1 MTKTTLSLI
10 LICLFIAFSPK
21 AKGSTDYQ
29 EPLQKIK
36 TLYASPIRFDD
47 DLFAEESSRF
57 DELRAH
63 LEKMPPEMVVKSIDF
78 ESPFEAFYLL
88 GYCFSIQPTYRK
100 PVTSETRAKYY
111 AAFFDRCA
119 KDSSFRN
126 GMVRYLIW
134 TKNLFTEF
142 KREGDMRMGL
152 SRFKTY
158 IEKPLKKD
166 DADSSKTAFFCLVYM
181 EVFGLKFENTTISF
195 DEESSNNF
203 GTLTKLRQELIE
215 LVDTSFFEV
224 HYGHLYRPTKNSASS
239 RMIRIEG
246 VKDPKNYAQR
256 IPNSVAPLFP
266 TKKFSIEL
274 MNFLDLHE
282 INREFC
288 WSL

>member
-1 MTKTTLSLI
+1 MTKTILSLI
-10 LICLFIAFSPK
+10 FICSINAFSLK
-21 AKGSTDYQ
+21 VKGSTDYQ
-29 EPLQKIK
+29 EPLGKIK
-36 TLYASPIRFDD
+36 ALYVSPIRFDD
-47 DLFAEESSRF
+47 DLFAEESARF

-63 LEKMPPEMVVKSIDF
+63 LEKMSPEMVVESIDF

-100 PVTSETRAKYY
+100 PVTSEARAKYY
-111 AAFFDRCA
+111 AAFFDRCV

-126 GMVRYLIW
+126 GIVRYLIW

-158 IEKPLKKD
+158 IEKPLKKV

-203 GTLTKLRQELIE
+203 ETLTKLRRELIE
-215 LVDTSFFEV
+215 LVDTSYFEV
-224 HYGHLYRPTKNSASS
+224 NYGHLYRPTKNSVST
-239 RMIRIEG
+239 RMIRIDG
-246 VKDPKNYAQR
+246 VKDPKNYGLR

-266 TKKFSIEL
+266 TKKYSIEL

-288 WSL
+288 WSI